1 MKLLSLK
8 TLLAALCLMSAITLA
23 ACTSD
28 TGTNTN
34 NTAASNTATVV
45 NSNTTTTAS
54 NTTAVNSSTAP
65 ANTSATTTTASTGGK
80 TGVAEC
86 DDYLEKY
93 EACLNAK
100 VPEAGRATLKASFET
115 TRKSWN
121 TAAATPEGR
130 AGLAQACKAAKDAAK
145 QSMAAYGCSW

>member
-8 TLLAALCLMSAITLA
+8 TLLAAACLLSGLAFA

-28 TGTNTN
+28 TNAN
-34 NTAASNTATVV
+34 NTAASNNTATVV
-45 NSNTTTTAS
+45 NSNTTTTTAS

-65 ANTSATTTTASTGGK
+65 ANTSTTNTTASTGGK
-80 TGVAEC
+80 IGVAEC
-86 DDYLEKY
+86 DEYLEKY